1 LLAAPFLLQLFFLLA
16 QLVGLVAQ
24 LRGLLEVL
32 RGDGL
37 VLLLLVLAENL
48 LLLGGGLLA
57 GGVSA
62 AIAITPA
69 LLDRGGRLP
78 IGSGG
83 AVLLACVL
91 IAGLLSSILAMRAA
105 TRAPLLASLRAE

>member
-1 LLAAPFLLQLFFLLA
+1 VAGIAIQTPNFFGCVEDGAAVSKKAHAAGGLFIVSANPLSC
-16 QLVGLVAQ
+16 
-24 LRGLLEVL
+24 GLLTPPGEMDADIAV
-32 RGDGL
+32 G
-37 VLLLLVLAENL
+37 
-48 LLLGGGLLA
+48 
-57 GGVSA
+57 A